1 MNEEETRKMTIV
13 NLFPIPVSQSNIGR
27 DFTNDELTFIKQQST
42 YASTGNRCTDTG
54 NLLDSIEMSD
64 IRDILQG
71 ALDTYYNH
79 VFSPKSKTE
88 IYITQSWA
96 NYTDTGQFH
105 HSHSHA
111 NSYISGVLYI
121 QTFKDDSIHFIR
133 PLIQMPILSIE
144 SVVSNHWNSPAWW
157 LPANSG
163 ELLLFPSTLVHEV
176 NLRENP
182 GTRISISFNTFLRGD
197 IGNHERKTGL
207 TLT

>member
-1 MNEEETRKMTIV
+1 MNKEETRKMTIV

-42 YASTGNRCTDTG
+42 YASTGNHASDNG

-64 IRDILQG
+64 IRDIIQG

-79 VFSPKSKTE
+79 VFSPKNETE

-96 NYTDTGQFH
+96 NYTGTGQFH
-105 HSHSHA
+105 HPHNHA

-121 QTFKDDSIHFIR
+121 QTFKDDSIYFTR
-133 PLIQMPILSIE
+133 TPLQLPILTFQP
-144 SVVSNHWNSPAWW
+144 VVQNHWNSQSWW

-176 NLRENP
+176 KLRENL

-197 IGNHERKTGL
+197 IGNRENKTGL